1 MIQTSNEEPF
11 LRAADAATAKK
22 QAATSMCVTKMTSLG
37 VTAPERTASAE
48 VQQLASRQAM
58 VRIQDGA
65 CVSAHKHLC
74 HATLHLHIWGSS
86 KADLMSAAVLS
97 QLSTAYDAV
106 VGSFRRAAS
115 DTSHTSSGGPEKKQK
130 QVDDSICVT
139 KIASLGVTAPERTAS
154 AEIKQ
159 LASRQAMVCRQTSL
173 PCNPSHPQ
181 EFER

>member
-1 MIQTSNEEPF
+1 MDTNLAEIKTH
-11 LRAADAATAKK
+11 L
-22 QAATSMCVTKMTSLG
+22 TSMEQQSTQIKNL
-37 VTAPERTASAE
+37 
-48 VQQLASRQAM
+48 QLALTQM
-58 VRIQDGA
+58 
-65 CVSAHKHLC
+65 H
-74 HATLHLHIWGSS
+74 SS
-86 KADLMSAAVLS
+86 KGHEGDKVTDDQLATHERRISELLLSDKLIHEENKKVIGELREKELS
-97 QLSTAYDAV
+97 QNQEIARLKAELQQMAESV
-106 VGSFRRAAS
+106 VEA
-115 DTSHTSSGGPEKKQK
+115 EKKQK